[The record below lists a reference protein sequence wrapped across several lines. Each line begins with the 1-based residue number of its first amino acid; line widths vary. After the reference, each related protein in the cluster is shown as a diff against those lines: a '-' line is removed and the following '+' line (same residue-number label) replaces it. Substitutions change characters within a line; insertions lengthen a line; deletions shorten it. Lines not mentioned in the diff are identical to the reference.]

1 MASNGASPA
10 TRQLSSKTFDS
21 ALEDALKNNTPLL
34 SWRSALHR
42 LSTPSRSSVA
52 VRNLKCWLLSSPQL
66 SSLTTSYAVIPPPSA
81 ASKQAFETKTSM
93 INITADTLLPI
104 TDIKEDALHLSR
116 ILDLDELEAL
126 RVCILEYQERSPAL
140 ASESNDAADNQQG
153 LLSMSMFTKSTNRL
167 NTGSGAPPTRE
178 SQRRERQQRLY
189 FSERRYKIKVATSL
203 VRTVVDHDPR
213 AARKSPFYVTAKK
226 IIRKMVGEGKKDGRK
241 GFVEELITDIGKVV
255 STTKAPKAFWEGKS
269 QVQLIRDRENWE
281 RQVLANVHHCLQFL
295 FLVVYGPVSPSGT
308 IVSAWYQ
315 CMGSTAFLTDLKF
328 LSKPFN
334 TTLQSFLNAIIPL
347 GAIISFAM
355 LSVDSLDARITG
367 TSSPLAKEID
377 PSVSLY
383 LEEAEAVG
391 LVHEVLLEYVGEKCH
406 LPASLAGWAW
416 AIILRTYNDIPEDEF
431 EFPDKESN
439 QPGTLLQ
446 RIHKI
451 MANIM
456 ASSTQAEGP
465 AFYLAKRALKANILN
480 TIENLV
486 NGLPGGGGWSIQVE
500 EDGEKM
506 RHVLAGLMR
515 MGMDLLD
522 WDIGAIQ
529 AFVATHTELAPPRL
543 FQKAQEQYTDN
554 VGEENVE
561 EEDIPS
567 SVSQEIMKPEVAL
580 SQSVWADRMVIER
593 TIHVA
598 RARFPYEP
606 IPLCAILN
614 ATTPR
619 KIINE
624 PYNLGFK
631 YLEDYMESFTY
642 ALPPNFRGTEVDEND
657 ASKIVLLEDLMVV
670 EGRREGG
677 GGAFI
682 LPAGIFGKII
692 SNGVSPPVVRWD
704 YRYSGVEFLGR
715 LLERTLLD
723 GTLHEPSLAIEILGI
738 FDNILTSYRDKPTDL
753 EDLDDRFNT
762 TSFLEGASNILAPN
776 SDIIS
781 VILDLFEA
789 SLPLSVALK
798 SVELAS
804 ACLRV
809 IITLISV
816 VPGRIWPLLGRSSLL
831 ERSGRGGL
839 LGKILESVEIVQG
852 DYTFL
857 LTTFSMYEALL
868 SDAIAGV
875 VFSGTIG
882 SPGSIVSGA
891 GVGSGVS
898 KEMQTSILHDWT
910 RFWCSI
916 FESFTTWKYLH
927 VEQRLTLNFKLCTT
941 FSQILNTVYGVAS
954 DENEG
959 YGLFGGL
966 ASSASAI
973 CSTFFNPVSTQ
984 AADPLLLAIN
994 EGLETLDATINNLF
1008 VLNWIA
1014 SITASLQF
1022 SATALKVQH
1031 LQKRPPSYLEGKLYE
1046 HSLDLIALYEVD
1058 ESYRRPVIEVL
1069 DSLISGSE
1077 LWVGEPPSILG
1088 YIGSPGANHL
1098 VELLQRL
1105 GGRLGDE
1112 ALEVSIWKF
1121 FCTIIANKQQ
1131 GLSIK
1136 LVTGNNLEVPNPNQD
1151 TSSKVQKHAK
1161 SMLALALEILVNIES
1176 LPASLLISTL
1186 QAVSI
1191 AQDFWGPIISNLP
1204 DYPEFL
1210 TAITSYIEKVVV
1222 NYSGKTPLAIT
1233 ESCNK
1238 TAAAAYIAQILTM
1251 HLYQIRTNKSSDPKT
1266 KDFLAFLLPKLKFYI
1281 DHGAVIRGYKAS
1293 MHGLLSLNL
1302 QNKWPNC
1309 QLENFRKSSMRER
1322 RYGVNYF
1329 YDIELADHILRWD
1342 RGWNSIITRRASNKV
1357 VEVRTGFKVDVE
1369 AVNLNL
1375 ALIDSQVF
1383 LFDMWSNLA
1392 LELTCH
1398 KNFQTADGFTTL
1410 SKVGLDTLKA
1420 TVGDATPPSISPVLN
1435 TKRTSLAFSLFRRL
1449 GVISRTP
1456 NQKGDSFVKILET
1469 TWDVAAAAES
1479 DFLPG
1484 LSRGGSEN
1492 SRNLLRLLY
1501 LALNM
1506 CLRSEEEPSPR
1517 LVYLLVGIFE
1527 LAVARAFKLLANA
1540 AYEASSPTIAGDM
1553 LIVIGILQTIL
1564 SFDGLEPV
1572 YEHLVSHIAN
1582 HGTIRVATILFTW
1595 ASKLVGTPTDANS
1608 VPDPI
1613 YGEISIMFLVKVS
1626 MLPVFA
1632 EQIALNSVF
1641 NSLSEGDLAMKIQAG
1656 QLLPTTT
1663 PRLHNIWA
1671 KGFLP
1676 LLLNVL
1682 FALKKRIAPEIAMFL
1697 RSFNRQIISTIT
1709 YFSKPEYVALSHL
1722 EEVTDLAAIL
1732 ILLDRMGSS
1741 PGDEI
1746 MSRVRSLD
1754 TACEQVVSHKA
1765 WLAKVLVATSVE
1777 EDAML
1782 QETIDGA
1789 NKLAVKVGVQARLV
1803 QRLIASMDGE
1813 DD

>member
-10 TRQLSSKTFDS
+10 TRHLSSKAFDS
-21 ALEDALKNNTPLL
+21 ALEDALKTNAPLL
-34 SWRSALHR
+34 SWKSALHR
-42 LSTPSRSSVA
+42 LNTPSRSSVA
-52 VRNLKCWLLSSPQL
+52 VRNLKSWLLSSPQL
-66 SSLTTSYAVIPPPSA
+66 LSLTSSYAVIPPPSA
-81 ASKQAFETKTSM
+81 TSKQAFETKTSM

-104 TDIKEDALHLSR
+104 ADIKEDALQLSKS
-116 ILDLDELEAL
+116 IELDELEAL
-126 RVCILEYQERSPAL
+126 RICILEYQERSPAL
-140 ASESNDAADNQQG
+140 ASELDVSTENQQT
-153 LLSMSMFTKSTNRL
+153 LLSMSMFTRSTNRSDAEL
-167 NTGSGAPPTRE
+167 GTHTPEG
-178 SQRRERQQRLY
+178 QRRERQKLLY
-189 FSERRYKIKVATSL
+189 FSERRYKVEVATSL
-203 VRTVVDHDPR
+203 VRSVVDYDPR
-213 AARKSPFYVTAKK
+213 IPRKTPFYETAKK
-226 IIRKMVGEGKKDGRK
+226 ILKKMVEEGKKDGRG
-241 GFVEELITDIGKVV
+241 GFVEDLINDIGKVV
-255 STTKAPKAFWEGKS
+255 GTTKIPKSFSGAKS
-269 QVQLIRDRENWE
+269 QAQILRDRELWE
-281 RQVLANVHHCLQFL
+281 RQVLSNIYLCLRFL
-295 FLVVYGPVSPSGT
+295 FLLIYGPISPSGA

-328 LSKPFN
+328 LSKPLN
-334 TTLQSFLNAIIPL
+334 SSLQDFLNGIIPL

-355 LSVDSLDARITG
+355 LSVDSLEARITG
-367 TSSPLAKEID
+367 TFSSVTREID

-391 LVHEVLLEYVGEKCH
+391 LVHEVLLEYVGERCY

-431 EFPDKESN
+431 ELSN
-439 QPGTLLQ
+439 KGAKQSGTPLQ

-456 ASSTQAEGP
+456 AASTQAEGP
-465 AFYLAKRALKANILN
+465 ALYLAKKALKANVLK
-480 TIENLV
+480 TVENLV
-486 NGLPGGGGWSIQVE
+486 HGLPGGGWSLQIE

-506 RHVLAGLMR
+506 RHVLAGLIR
-515 MGMDLLD
+515 NGMDLLD
-522 WDIGAIQ
+522 WDLGAIE
-529 AFVATHTELAPPRL
+529 AFVATHERSPGPRL
-543 FQKAQEQYTDN
+543 FREARERDADN
-554 VGEENVE
+554 GEEGLDGE
-561 EEDIPS
+561 EVPS
-567 SVSQEIMKPEVAL
+567 VGQELTKGAEVAL
-580 SQSVWADRMVIER
+580 SRNVWADRLVIER

-598 RARFPYEP
+598 RARFPYESVP
-606 IPLCAILN
+606 FCAILN

-619 KIINE
+619 KIIDE

-631 YLEDYMESFTY
+631 YLEDHVDSFTY
-642 ALPPNFRGTEVDEND
+642 TLPQNFRGTEVDEND
-657 ASKIVLLEDLMVV
+657 ASKIVLLEDLMVL
-670 EGRREGG
+670 EGRREDG

-704 YRYSGVEFLGR
+704 YRYSGIEFLGR
-715 LLERTLLD
+715 LLEKTLLD
-723 GTLHEPSLAIEILGI
+723 GTLHDPFLAIEILGI
-738 FDNILTSYRDKPTDL
+738 FDNILVSYRDKPSDLGDL
-753 EDLDDRFNT
+753 EDRFSA

-789 SLPLSVALK
+789 SLPFSVTSK

-804 ACLRV
+804 ACLRI

-831 ERSGRGGL
+831 ERNGRGGL

-852 DYTFL
+852 KYTFL

-891 GVGSGVS
+891 GVGSGIS
-898 KEMQTSILHDWT
+898 KEMQTAILQDWT

-916 FESFTTWKYLH
+916 FESFTTWKYLQ
-927 VEQRLTLNFKLCTT
+927 VDERLALNFKLCTT
-941 FSQILNTVYGVAS
+941 FSRILNTVYGVES

-959 YGLFGGL
+959 YGLFEGL
-966 ASSASAI
+966 ASSASTI
-973 CSTFFNPVSTQ
+973 CSTFFNTASTQ

-994 EGLETLDATINNLF
+994 EGLDTKLALINNMFTLD
-1008 VLNWIA
+1008 WIT
-1014 SITASLQF
+1014 SVTASLEF

-1031 LQKRPPSYLEGKLYE
+1031 LQKKPPSYLEVKLYE
-1046 HSLDLIALYEVD
+1046 RSLDLIALYEVD
-1058 ESYRRPVIEVL
+1058 EAYRRPVIEVL
-1069 DSLISGSE
+1069 DSLLGGSE

-1088 YIGSPGANHL
+1088 YIGSSGANHL
-1098 VELLQRL
+1098 VELIQRL

-1112 ALEVSIWKF
+1112 ELEVSIWKF
-1121 FCTIIANKQQ
+1121 FCTVIANKQQ

-1136 LVTGNNLEVPNPNQD
+1136 LVTGNNLEIPNPSQG
-1151 TSSKVQKHAK
+1151 VPVRLPKHGK
-1161 SMLALALEILVNIES
+1161 SMLASALEILVKIES
-1176 LPASLLISTL
+1176 LPGPLLISTL

-1210 TAITSYIEKVVV
+1210 KAITGYIEKVVV
-1222 NYSGKTPLAIT
+1222 NYSAKTPPAIT
-1233 ESCNK
+1233 ETCNK
-1238 TAAAAYIAQILTM
+1238 TAAAAYVAHILTM

-1266 KDFLAFLLPKLKFYI
+1266 KDFLASLLSKLKFYI
-1281 DHGAVIRGYKAS
+1281 DHGAVIRGYKPS

-1309 QLENFRKSSMRER
+1309 HLENLRKSSMRER

-1329 YDIELADHILRWD
+1329 YDIKLAEHILRWD
-1342 RGWNSIITRRASNKV
+1342 RGWDSVITRRASHKV
-1357 VEVRTGFKVDVE
+1357 VEVRTGFKIDVE

-1383 LFDMWSNLA
+1383 LFDMWANLA

-1398 KNFQTADGFTTL
+1398 KAFQTADGFATL
-1410 SKVGLDTLKA
+1410 SSVGLETLKA
-1420 TVGDATPPSISPVLN
+1420 TTGESTPPTISPILN
-1435 TKRTSLAFSLFRRL
+1435 TKRTSFVFSLFRRL
-1449 GVISRTP
+1449 GAMNHSQ
-1456 NQKGDSFVKILET
+1456 NHSDGSCFKILET
-1469 TWDVAAAAES
+1469 TWEVTAAAES
-1479 DFLPG
+1479 NFLEG
-1484 LSRGGSEN
+1484 LNNGGCEN

-1501 LALNM
+1501 LALNI
-1506 CLRSEEEPSPR
+1506 CLESKEEPSPR
-1517 LVYLLVGIFE
+1517 MVYLLVGIFE
-1527 LAVARAFKLLANA
+1527 HAVARAFKVLANA
-1540 AYEASSPTIAGDM
+1540 AYENSAPTIAGDM
-1553 LIVIGILQTIL
+1553 LIVIGILQSIL
-1564 SFDGLEPV
+1564 SFSGLEPV
-1572 YEHLVSHIAN
+1572 YEHLVNHIAN

-1595 ASKLVGTPTDANS
+1595 ASKLTDTPTEANS
-1608 VPDPI
+1608 VPDPL

-1626 MLPVFA
+1626 TLPVFA

-1697 RSFNRQIISTIT
+1697 RSFNRQILSSIT
-1709 YFSKPEYVALSHL
+1709 YLSKPEYVALSHL
-1722 EEVTDLAAIL
+1722 EEVTDLSAIL

-1746 MSRVRSLD
+1746 MNRVRSLD
-1754 TACEQVVSHKA
+1754 TACEQIVSHRA

-1777 EDAML
+1777 EDSLL
-1782 QETIDGA
+1782 QDTKDGSS
-1789 NKLAVKVGVQARLV
+1789 KLAMKVVVQARMI
-1803 QRLIASMDGE
+1803 QKLIAST
-1813 DD
+1813 DDEEE

>member
-1 MASNGASPA
+1 MASNSAGPA
-10 TRQLSSKTFDS
+10 TAHLSSKSFDS

-34 SWRSALHR
+34 SWKSALHR
-42 LSTPSRSSVA
+42 LDTPSRSSVA
-52 VRNLKCWLLSSPQL
+52 VRNLKSWLLSSPQL
-66 SSLTTSYAVIPPPSA
+66 SSLTGSYAVIPPPNA
-81 ASKQAFETKTSM
+81 ASRQALETKTSM

-104 TDIKEDALHLSR
+104 ADIKADALHLSMS
-116 ILDLDELEAL
+116 LDLDELEAL
-126 RVCILEYQERSPAL
+126 RICILEYQERSPAL
-140 ASESNDAADNQQG
+140 ASESNDTTDNQQA

-167 NTGSGAPPTRE
+167 NAASDAQTPE
-178 SQRRERQQRLY
+178 IQRRDRQRNLY
-189 FSERRYKIKVATSL
+189 FNERRFKIKVATSL
-203 VRTVVDHDPR
+203 VRSVVDYDPK
-213 AARKSPFYVTAKK
+213 APRKTPFCGTAKK
-226 IIRKMVGEGKKDGRK
+226 ILKKMVGEGKKDGRK
-241 GFVEELITDIGKVV
+241 GFVEELITDIGKAIGTAKV
-255 STTKAPKAFWEGKS
+255 PRAFSENRPQNKLVQDRGKWEG
-269 QVQLIRDRENWE
+269 
-281 RQVLANVHHCLQFL
+281 QVLANIYHCLRFL
-295 FLVVYGPVSPSGT
+295 FLLIYGPISPSGT

-328 LSKPFN
+328 LSKPLDS
-334 TTLQSFLNAIIPL
+334 TLQDFLNAIIPL

-355 LSVDSLDARITG
+355 LSVDSLEARLTG
-367 TSSPLAKEID
+367 AFPSLAKEID

-391 LVHEVLLEYVGEKCH
+391 LVHDVLLEYVGERCY

-431 EFPDKESN
+431 EFPNKDPK
-439 QPGTLLQ
+439 QQGTPLQ
-446 RIHKI
+446 RVHKI

-465 AFYLAKRALKANILN
+465 ALYLAKKALKANILR
-480 TIENLV
+480 TVENLV
-486 NGLPGGGGWSIQVE
+486 HGLPGGGGWSLQLE

-522 WDIGAIQ
+522 WDLGAIE
-529 AFVATHTELAPPRL
+529 AFVATHKELSPLRIHNK
-543 FQKAQEQYTDN
+543 FQKQGGEDDE
-554 VGEENVE
+554 EENPDE
-561 EEDIPS
+561 EEGP
-567 SVSQEIMKPEVAL
+567 SVSREIAKTSEAAL
-580 SQSVWADRMVIER
+580 SRSVWADRTVVER

-598 RARFPYEP
+598 RARFPYET
-606 IPLCAILN
+606 IPFCAILG

-619 KIINE
+619 ELVDE

-631 YLEDYMESFTY
+631 YLEDHMESFTY
-642 ALPPNFRGTEVDEND
+642 VLPPNFRGTEVDEND
-657 ASKIVLLEDLMVV
+657 AGKIVLLEDLMVV
-670 EGRREGG
+670 EGRREDG

-682 LPAGIFGKII
+682 LPAGIFGRII
-692 SNGVSPPVVRWD
+692 SSGVSPPIVRWD

-723 GTLHEPSLAIEILGI
+723 GTLHESSLAIEILGI
-738 FDNILTSYRDKPTDL
+738 FDNILVSYRDKPADLGDL
-753 EDLDDRFNT
+753 EDRFNAT
-762 TSFLEGASNILAPN
+762 NFLEGASNILARN

-789 SLPLSVALK
+789 SLPFSVTTK
-798 SVELAS
+798 SVELSS

-809 IITLISV
+809 IVTLISI
-816 VPGRIWPLLGRSSLL
+816 VPWRVWPLLGRSSLL
-831 ERSGRGGL
+831 ERNGRGGL

-852 DYTFL
+852 KYTFL
-857 LTTFSMYEALL
+857 LATFSMYEALL

-891 GVGSGVS
+891 GVGSGIS
-898 KEMQTSILHDWT
+898 KEMQTSILQDWT

-916 FESFTTWKYLH
+916 FESFTTWKYLK
-927 VEQRLTLNFKLCTT
+927 VEERLMLNFKLCTT
-941 FSQILNTVYGVAS
+941 FSRILNTVYGVAS

-959 YGLFGGL
+959 YGLFEGL
-966 ASSASAI
+966 ASSASTI
-973 CSTFFNPVSTQ
+973 CSTFFNPASTQ

-994 EGLETLDATINNLF
+994 DGLETKDPTINIMINLD
-1008 VLNWIA
+1008 WID
-1014 SITASLQF
+1014 SVTASLEF
-1022 SATALKVQH
+1022 SSTALKVQH
-1031 LQKRPPSYLEGKLYE
+1031 LQKKPPSYLEGKLYE
-1046 HSLDLIALYEVD
+1046 RSLDLISLYEVD
-1058 ESYRRPVIEVL
+1058 ETFRRPVIDVL
-1069 DSLISGSE
+1069 DSLLGGSG
-1077 LWVGEPPSILG
+1077 LWIGEPPSILG
-1088 YIGSPGANHL
+1088 YIGSSGANHL
-1098 VELLQRL
+1098 VELIQRL

-1112 ALEVSIWKF
+1112 ELEVSIWKF
-1121 FCTIIANKQQ
+1121 FCTVIANKQQ

-1136 LVTGNNLEVPNPNQD
+1136 LVTGNNLEVPNPTKD
-1151 TSSKVQKHAK
+1151 TPANPQKHAK
-1161 SMLALALEILVNIES
+1161 SMLASALEILVNIES
-1176 LPASLLISTL
+1176 LPGSLLISTL

-1210 TAITSYIEKVVV
+1210 KAITCYIEKVVV
-1222 NYSGKTPLAIT
+1222 NYSAKTPSAIT

-1251 HLYQIRTNKSSDPKT
+1251 HLYQIRATKFSDPKT
-1266 KDFLAFLLPKLKFYI
+1266 KDFLASLLPKLKFYI
-1281 DHGAVIRGYKAS
+1281 DHGAVIRGYKPS

-1309 QLENFRKSSMRER
+1309 HLENFRKSSMRER

-1329 YDIELADHILRWD
+1329 YDIELAEHILRWD

-1357 VEVRTGFKVDVE
+1357 VEVRTGFKFDVE

-1383 LFDMWSNLA
+1383 LFDMWANLA

-1398 KNFQTADGFTTL
+1398 KNFQNVDGFTAL
-1410 SKVGLDTLKA
+1410 SRVGLDTLKA
-1420 TVGDATPPSISPVLN
+1420 TVGESTPPTISPILN

-1449 GVISRTP
+1449 GAINL
-1456 NQKGDSFVKILET
+1456 NQNQARGSFSKILET

-1479 DFLPG
+1479 NFLSG
-1484 LSRGGSEN
+1484 LSNGGSEN

-1506 CLRSEEEPSPR
+1506 CLRSKEDPSPKV
-1517 LVYLLVGIFE
+1517 VYLLVGIFE
-1527 LAVARAFKLLANA
+1527 VAVARAFKVLANA
-1540 AYEASSPTIAGDM
+1540 AYESSSPSVAGDM

-1595 ASKLVGTPTDANS
+1595 ASKLVDTPTDANS
-1608 VPDPI
+1608 TPNPL

-1626 MLPVFA
+1626 ALPVFA

-1682 FALKKRIAPEIAMFL
+1682 FALKKRVAPEIAMFL
-1697 RSFNRQIISTIT
+1697 RSFNRQILSTIT
-1709 YFSKPEYVALSHL
+1709 YLSKPEYIALSHL
-1722 EEVTDLAAIL
+1722 EEVTDLVAIL

-1746 MSRVRSLD
+1746 MNRVRSLD
-1754 TACEQVVSHKA
+1754 TACEQIVSHKA
-1765 WLAKVLVATSVE
+1765 WLAKVLVATNVE
-1777 EDAML
+1777 EDSLL
-1782 QETIDGA
+1782 QDTTDGG
-1789 NKLAVKVGVQARLV
+1789 NKLATKVGVQARMI
-1803 QRLIASMDGE
+1803 QRLIASTDGE
-1813 DD
+1813 E

>member
-1 MASNGASPA
+1 MASNGVASA
-10 TRQLSSKTFDS
+10 NRQLSSKTFDS
-21 ALEDALKNNTPLL
+21 ALEDALRNNTPLL
-34 SWRSALHR
+34 SWKSALHR
-42 LSTPSRSSVA
+42 LDTPSRSSVA
-52 VRNLKCWLLSSPQL
+52 VRNLKSWLLSSPQL
-66 SSLTTSYAVIPPPSA
+66 SSLTSSYAAIPSPNA
-81 ASKQAFETKTSM
+81 ASKQTLETKTSM

-104 TDIKEDALHLSR
+104 ADIKEDALYLSKS
-116 ILDLDELEAL
+116 IDLDELEAL
-126 RVCILEYQERSPAL
+126 RICILEYQERSPAL
-140 ASESNDAADNQQG
+140 ASEPNDTTDNQQA
-153 LLSMSMFTKSTNRL
+153 LLSMSMFTKSINRL
-167 NTGSGAPPTRE
+167 NATSDVQTPET
-178 SQRRERQQRLY
+178 QRRDRQRNLY
-189 FSERRYKIKVATSL
+189 FSERRFKIKVATSL
-203 VRTVVDHDPR
+203 VRSVVNYDPK
-213 AARKSPFYVTAKK
+213 APRKTPFHGTAKK
-226 IIRKMVGEGKKDGRK
+226 ILRKMIGEGKKDGK
-241 GFVEELITDIGKVV
+241 CGFVEGLIADISNSISIAKI
-255 STTKAPKAFWEGKS
+255 PRAFSEDRS
-269 QVQLIRDRENWE
+269 QSKLVENRGHWE
-281 RQVLANVHHCLQFL
+281 RQVLVNIYHCLQFL
-295 FLVVYGPVSPSGT
+295 FLLIYGPISPSGT

-328 LSKPFN
+328 LSKPLN
-334 TTLQSFLNAIIPL
+334 STLQDLLNAIIPL

-355 LSVDSLDARITG
+355 LSVDSLEARLTG
-367 TSSPLAKEID
+367 NAPSLAKEIEA
-377 PSVSLY
+377 SVSLY
-383 LEEAEAVG
+383 LEEAEAVS
-391 LVHEVLLEYVGEKCH
+391 LVHEVLLEYVGERCY

-431 EFPDKESN
+431 EFSN
-439 QPGTLLQ
+439 KGLKQPETSLQ

-465 AFYLAKRALKANILN
+465 ALYLAKKALKANILK
-480 TIENLV
+480 TVENLV
-486 NGLPGGGGWSIQVE
+486 HGLPGGGGWSIQIE

-506 RHVLAGLMR
+506 RQVLAGLMR

-522 WDIGAIQ
+522 WDLGAIE
-529 AFVATHTELAPPRL
+529 AFVATHKMLSPLRIHNK
-543 FQKAQEQYTDN
+543 FQKPG
-554 VGEENVE
+554 GEDE
-561 EEDIPS
+561 EETPDEEDNHPVNRDIT
-567 SVSQEIMKPEVAL
+567 KNPETIL
-580 SQSVWADRMVIER
+580 SRGVWMDRTVVER
-593 TIHVA
+593 TIHIA

-606 IPLCAILN
+606 IPFCAILG

-619 KIINE
+619 EIIDE

-631 YLEDYMESFTY
+631 YLVDHMESFTY
-642 ALPPNFRGTEVDEND
+642 VLPPNFRGTEVDEND
-657 ASKIVLLEDLMVV
+657 AGKIVLLEDLMVV
-670 EGRREGG
+670 EGRREDG

-682 LPAGIFGKII
+682 LPAGIFGRII
-692 SNGVSPPVVRWD
+692 SSGVSPPIVRWD

-738 FDNILTSYRDKPTDL
+738 FDNILVSYRDKPDNLGDL
-753 EDLDDRFNT
+753 EDRFNAT
-762 TSFLEGASNILAPN
+762 NFLEGASNILAPN

-789 SLPLSVALK
+789 SLPLSVTVK
-798 SVELAS
+798 SVELSS

-816 VPGRIWPLLGRSSLL
+816 VPGRVWPLLGRSSLL
-831 ERSGRGGL
+831 ERNGRGGL

-852 DYTFL
+852 KYTFL

-891 GVGSGVS
+891 GVGSGIS
-898 KEMQTSILHDWT
+898 KEMQTSILQDWT

-927 VEQRLTLNFKLCTT
+927 VDERLMLNFKLCTT
-941 FSQILNTVYGVAS
+941 FSRILKTVYGVAS
-954 DENEG
+954 DEHEG
-959 YGLFGGL
+959 YGLFQGL
-966 ASSASAI
+966 APSASTI
-973 CSTFFNPVSTQ
+973 CSTFFNPASTQ
-984 AADPLLLAIN
+984 AVDPLLLAIN
-994 EGLETLDATINNLF
+994 EGLETKDSTTNNLF
-1008 VLNWIA
+1008 ILDWID
-1014 SITASLQF
+1014 SVVASLEF
-1022 SATALKVQH
+1022 SSTALKVQH
-1031 LQKRPPSYLEGKLYE
+1031 LQKRPPSYLEAKLYE
-1046 HSLDLIALYEVD
+1046 RSLDLIALYEVD
-1058 ESYRRPVIEVL
+1058 ETFRRPVIDVL
-1069 DSLISGSE
+1069 DSLLGGSG
-1077 LWVGEPPSILG
+1077 LWIGEPPSILG
-1088 YIGSPGANHL
+1088 YIGSSGANHL
-1098 VELLQRL
+1098 LELIQRL

-1112 ALEVSIWKF
+1112 ELEVSIWKF
-1121 FCTIIANKQQ
+1121 FCTVIANKQQ

-1136 LVTGNNLEVPNPNQD
+1136 LVTGSNLEVPNLTRGTPANL
-1151 TSSKVQKHAK
+1151 KRHAK
-1161 SMLALALEILVNIES
+1161 SMLTSALEILVNIES
-1176 LPASLLISTL
+1176 LPSSLLISTL

-1210 TAITSYIEKVVV
+1210 KAITSYIEKVVV
-1222 NYSGKTPLAIT
+1222 NYSARTPPAIT

-1238 TAAAAYIAQILTM
+1238 TAAAAYIAHILTM
-1251 HLYQIRTNKSSDPKT
+1251 HLYQIRATKSSDPKT
-1266 KDFLAFLLPKLKFYI
+1266 KDFLASLLPKLKFYI

-1309 QLENFRKSSMRER
+1309 HLENFRKSSMQER
-1322 RYGVNYF
+1322 RYGANYF
-1329 YDIELADHILRWD
+1329 YDIELAEHILRWD
-1342 RGWNSIITRRASNKV
+1342 RGWNSTITRRASNKV
-1357 VEVRTGFKVDVE
+1357 VEVRTGFKIDVE

-1383 LFDMWSNLA
+1383 LFDMWANLV

-1398 KNFQTADGFTTL
+1398 KFFQSSDGFTTL

-1420 TVGDATPPSISPVLN
+1420 TIGESTPPTISPILN

-1449 GVISRTP
+1449 GATNLSQ
-1456 NQKGDSFVKILET
+1456 NQTQGSFSKILET

-1479 DFLPG
+1479 NFLSG
-1484 LSRGGSEN
+1484 LSHGGSEN

-1506 CLRSEEEPSPR
+1506 CLKSKEDPSPR
-1517 LVYLLVGIFE
+1517 VVYLLVGIFE
-1527 LAVARAFKLLANA
+1527 VAVARAFKVLANA
-1540 AYEASSPTIAGDM
+1540 AYENSSPSIAGDM

-1595 ASKLVGTPTDANS
+1595 ASKLVDTPTGANS
-1608 VPDPI
+1608 IPDPL

-1626 MLPVFA
+1626 ALPVFA

-1709 YFSKPEYVALSHL
+1709 YLSKPEYVALSHL
-1722 EEVTDLAAIL
+1722 EEVTDLVAIL

-1741 PGDEI
+1741 PGDEL
-1746 MSRVRSLD
+1746 MNRVRSLD
-1754 TACEQVVSHKA
+1754 TACEQIVSHKA
-1765 WLAKVLVATSVE
+1765 WLAKVIVATTVE
-1777 EDAML
+1777 EDSLL
-1782 QETIDGA
+1782 QDIIDGG
-1789 NKLAVKVGVQARLV
+1789 NKLSMKVGAQARV
-1803 QRLIASMDGE
+1803 IQRLIASVDGE
-1813 DD
+1813 EE

>member
-1 MASNGASPA
+1 MASSGVASA
-10 TRQLSSKTFDS
+10 NRQLSSKTFDS
-21 ALEDALKNNTPLL
+21 ALEDALRNNTPLL
-34 SWRSALHR
+34 SWKSALHQLDR
-42 LSTPSRSSVA
+42 SRSSVA
-52 VRNLKCWLLSSPQL
+52 VRNLKSWLLSSPQL
-66 SSLTTSYAVIPPPSA
+66 SSLTSSYAAIPSPNA
-81 ASKQAFETKTSM
+81 ASQQAFETKTSM
-93 INITADTLLPI
+93 INITADTLIPI
-104 TDIKEDALHLSR
+104 ADIKEDALYLSKS
-116 ILDLDELEAL
+116 IDLDELEAL
-126 RVCILEYQERSPAL
+126 RICILEYQERSPAL
-140 ASESNDAADNQQG
+140 ASVSNDTTDNQQA

-167 NTGSGAPPTRE
+167 NAASDIQTPET
-178 SQRRERQQRLY
+178 QRRDRQRNLY
-189 FSERRYKIKVATSL
+189 FSERRFKIKVATSL
-203 VRTVVDHDPR
+203 VRNVVDYDAKAPR
-213 AARKSPFYVTAKK
+213 KTPFYGTAKK
-226 IIRKMVGEGKKDGRK
+226 ILRKMIGEGKKDGK
-241 GFVEELITDIGKVV
+241 GGFVEELIADISNSISTAKV
-255 STTKAPKAFWEGKS
+255 PRAFSE
-269 QVQLIRDRENWE
+269 DRPQSKFVENRGHWE
-281 RQVLANVHHCLQFL
+281 RQVLVNIYHCLKFL
-295 FLVVYGPVSPSGT
+295 FLLIYGPISPSGT
-308 IVSAWYQ
+308 IVSAWFQ

-328 LSKPFN
+328 LSKPLN
-334 TTLQSFLNAIIPL
+334 STLQDFLNAIIPL
-347 GAIISFAM
+347 GAIVSFAM
-355 LSVDSLDARITG
+355 LSVDSLEARLTG
-367 TSSPLAKEID
+367 NFTSLAKEIE
-377 PSVSLY
+377 PSASLY

-391 LVHEVLLEYVGEKCH
+391 LVHEVLLEYVGERCY

-416 AIILRTYNDIPEDEF
+416 AIILRTYSDIQEDEF
-431 EFPDKESN
+431 EFSN
-439 QPGTLLQ
+439 KDLKQPGTPLQ

-465 AFYLAKRALKANILN
+465 ALYLAKKALKANILQ
-480 TIENLV
+480 TVENLV
-486 NGLPGGGGWSIQVE
+486 HGLPGGGGWSLQME

-506 RHVLAGLMR
+506 RQILAGLMR

-522 WDIGAIQ
+522 WDLGAIE
-529 AFVATHTELAPPRL
+529 AFVATHKTLSPLRIRNK
-543 FQKAQEQYTDN
+543 FQKLGGED
-554 VGEENVE
+554 GEEEENPD
-561 EEDIPS
+561 EEDDPS
-567 SVSQEIMKPEVAL
+567 ANRDITKGSEAAL
-580 SQSVWADRMVIER
+580 SRGVWTDRTVIER
-593 TIHVA
+593 TIHIA

-606 IPLCAILN
+606 IPFCAILG

-619 KIINE
+619 EIVDE

-631 YLEDYMESFTY
+631 YLEDHMESFTY

-657 ASKIVLLEDLMVV
+657 AGKIVLLEDLMVV
-670 EGRREGG
+670 EGRREDG

-682 LPAGIFGKII
+682 LPAGIFGRII
-692 SNGVSPPVVRWD
+692 SSGVSPPVVRWD

-738 FDNILTSYRDKPTDL
+738 FDNILVSYRDKPDNL
-753 EDLDDRFNT
+753 GDFEDRFNAT
-762 TSFLEGASNILAPN
+762 NFLEGASNILAPN

-789 SLPLSVALK
+789 SLPLSVMLK
-798 SVELAS
+798 SVELSS

-809 IITLISV
+809 IITLISI

-831 ERSGRGGL
+831 ERNGRGGL

-852 DYTFL
+852 KYTFL

-891 GVGSGVS
+891 GVGSGIS
-898 KEMQTSILHDWT
+898 KEMQASILQDWT

-927 VEQRLTLNFKLCTT
+927 VDERLMLNFKLCTT
-941 FSQILNTVYGVAS
+941 FSRVLKTVYGVAS
-954 DENEG
+954 DENQG
-959 YGLFGGL
+959 YGLFEGL
-966 ASSASAI
+966 APSASTI
-973 CSTFFNPVSTQ
+973 CSTFFNPAITQ
-984 AADPLLLAIN
+984 AVDPLLLAIN
-994 EGLETLDATINNLF
+994 EGLETKDSTINNLF
-1008 VLNWIA
+1008 ILDWID
-1014 SITASLQF
+1014 SVVASLEF
-1022 SATALKVQH
+1022 SSTALKVQH
-1031 LQKRPPSYLEGKLYE
+1031 LQKKTPSYLEGKLYE
-1046 HSLDLIALYEVD
+1046 RSLDLIALYEVD
-1058 ESYRRPVIEVL
+1058 ETFRRPVIEVL
-1069 DSLISGSE
+1069 DSLLDGSG

-1088 YIGSPGANHL
+1088 HIGSSGANHL
-1098 VELLQRL
+1098 LELIQRL

-1112 ALEVSIWKF
+1112 ELEVSIWKF
-1121 FCTIIANKQQ
+1121 FCTVIANKQQ

-1136 LVTGNNLEVPNPNQD
+1136 LVTGNNLEVPNP
-1151 TSSKVQKHAK
+1151 TRGTPASLPKRAK
-1161 SMLALALEILVNIES
+1161 SMLASALETLVNIES
-1176 LPASLLISTL
+1176 LPGSLLISTL

-1210 TAITSYIEKVVV
+1210 KAITSYIEKVVV
-1222 NYSGKTPLAIT
+1222 NYSAKTPPAIT

-1251 HLYQIRTNKSSDPKT
+1251 HLYQIRSTKSSDPKT
-1266 KDFLAFLLPKLKFYI
+1266 KEFLVSLLPKLKFYI

-1309 QLENFRKSSMRER
+1309 HLENFRKSSMQER
-1322 RYGVNYF
+1322 RYGTNYF
-1329 YDIELADHILRWD
+1329 YDIELAEHILRWD

-1357 VEVRTGFKVDVE
+1357 IEIRTGFKLDVE

-1383 LFDMWSNLA
+1383 LFDMWANLA

-1398 KNFQTADGFTTL
+1398 KFFQSPDGFNTL
-1410 SKVGLDTLKA
+1410 SRVGLDTLKA
-1420 TVGDATPPSISPVLN
+1420 TIGESTPPTISPILN

-1449 GVISRTP
+1449 GAINL
-1456 NQKGDSFVKILET
+1456 NQNQSQGSFSKILET

-1479 DFLPG
+1479 NFLSG
-1484 LSRGGSEN
+1484 LSNGGSEN

-1506 CLRSEEEPSPR
+1506 CLNSKEDPSPR
-1517 LVYLLVGIFE
+1517 VVYLLVGIFE
-1527 LAVARAFKLLANA
+1527 VAVARAFKVLANA
-1540 AYEASSPTIAGDM
+1540 AYENSSPSIAGDM
-1553 LIVIGILQTIL
+1553 LVVIGILQTIL

-1595 ASKLVGTPTDANS
+1595 ASKLVDTPADVNS
-1608 VPDPI
+1608 TPDPL

-1626 MLPVFA
+1626 ALPVFA

-1682 FALKKRIAPEIAMFL
+1682 FALKKRVAPEIAMFL
-1697 RSFNRQIISTIT
+1697 RSFNRQILSTIT
-1709 YFSKPEYVALSHL
+1709 YLSKPEYVALSHL
-1722 EEVTDLAAIL
+1722 EEVTDLVAIL
-1732 ILLDRMGSS
+1732 VLLDRMGSS
-1741 PGDEI
+1741 PGDEL
-1746 MSRVRSLD
+1746 MNRVRSLD
-1754 TACEQVVSHKA
+1754 TACEQIVSHKA
-1765 WLAKVLVATSVE
+1765 WLAKVLVATNVE
-1777 EDAML
+1777 EDSLL
-1782 QETIDGA
+1782 QDIKDGS
-1789 NKLAVKVGVQARLV
+1789 NKLSTKVGMQARLI
-1803 QRLIASMDGE
+1803 QRLIVLVDGE
-1813 DD
+1813 EE